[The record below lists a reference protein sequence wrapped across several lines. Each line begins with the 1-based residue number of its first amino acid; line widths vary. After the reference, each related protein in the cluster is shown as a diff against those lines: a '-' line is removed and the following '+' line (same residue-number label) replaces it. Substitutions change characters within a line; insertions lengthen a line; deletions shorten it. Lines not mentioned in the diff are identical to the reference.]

1 MMRLILGGLLI
12 AHGIVHAALW
22 LPQAVGAPLPEGAP
36 FDTGR
41 SWLVSSF
48 SEQGARVAGGA
59 LAAAVAAAMAVAGVA
74 YIADQGWWWWAAV
87 AGAGGSLVLIALYW
101 NVWLSLGVLIDVAIL
116 AWAMSVA
123 TTSGAEA

>member
-1 MMRLILGGLLI
+1 MVRLILGGLLI

-41 SWLVSSF
+41 SWLISSF
-48 SEQGARVAGGA
+48 SEHGARVAGGA
-59 LAAAVAAAMAVAGVA
+59 MAAAVAAATAVAGVA
-74 YIADQGWWWWAAV
+74 YLADQSWWWWAAV

-101 NVWLSLGVLIDVAIL
+101 NVWLSAGALIDVAII

-123 TTSGAEA
+123 TTSSAEA